1 LQYNNLKGI
10 TKEAKVI
17 CDEMR
22 KNKGRRRLLYQFR
35 QIWSFALDVLT
46 NKLNEYVVAAN
57 SVAVK
62 SKEEY
67 YVWKRNFITPLEQ
80 GDPTW
85 YDIRIIFWFIIACML
100 VYFCC
105 LFI

>member
-1 LQYNNLKGI
+1 
-10 TKEAKVI
+10 
-17 CDEMR
+17 M
-22 KNKGRRRLLYQFR
+22 
-35 QIWSFALDVLT
+35 T

-57 SVAVK
+57 SLAVK

-67 YVWKRNFITPLEQ
+67 YVWKRNFITTLEQ
-80 GDPTW
+80 GDPTL
-85 YDIRIIFWFIIACML
+85 YDRGIILWFIVACML